1 MGHTDRILHDIRTKI
16 APSDETLDAA
26 RSRREEVLAAAR
38 GFDGALRTYAS
49 GSIAH
54 RTANDDTDADCG
66 VVLDRRSHPEL
77 GSDGDGVGPD
87 AVMEGVRD
95 LVRDK
100 LKDAHPE
107 LKTRLT
113 KRAIEV
119 KFHEPVG
126 SGDGATDPSVDLIV
140 ALTRKEKEGLWIP
153 NRDSG
158 GWDASHPECH
168 TKLLTDPPADV
179 RRVRTRAI
187 RLVKAWNKQFSTPA
201 LSSFNIEALA
211 LEAIIEVVT
220 IGEAVALWFEH
231 SAREVRKGDTRD
243 PARVSPPVKL
253 LLDRHVVVGR
263 LESAAKH
270 MRTALE
276 NDDEEEAVT
285 EELALVFPKFVQMP
299 AGDSS
304 KAALAAALRDGNRN
318 FNRAGRHIAAGA
330 VAATPLK
337 TVRSFGDGEVR

>member
-1 MGHTDRILHDIRTKI
+1 MGHTDRILDDIRKQI
-16 APSDETLDAA
+16 APSDETLEAA
-26 RSRREEVLAAAR
+26 RSRRDEVLAAAR

-66 VVLDRRSHPEL
+66 VVLDRRSYPEL
-77 GSDGDGVGPD
+77 GPDGDGVGPD

-126 SGDGATDPSVDLIV
+126 SGDDATDPSVDLIV

-153 NRDSG
+153 NRDSS

-168 TKLLTDPPADV
+168 TRLLTDPPADV
-179 RRVRTRAI
+179 SRTRARTI
-187 RLVKAWNKQFSTPA
+187 RLAKAWNKQFSAPA

-211 LEAIIEVVT
+211 LEAITEVMA
-220 IGEAVALWFEH
+220 IGEAVTPWFEH
-231 SAREVRKGDTRD
+231 SAKEVENGDTRD
-243 PARVSPPVKL
+243 PADVSPPVKL
-253 LLDRHVVVGR
+253 LLDRDVVVER

-276 NDDEEEAVT
+276 NDDDEEAVT
-285 EELALVFPKFVQMP
+285 EELALVFPKFVQKP

-318 FNRAGRHIAAGA
+318 FNRAGRYVAAGA
-330 VAATPLK
+330 AGAPLK
-337 TVRSFGDGEVR
+337 SVRSFGDGKVR

>member
-1 MGHTDRILHDIRTKI
+1 MGHTDRILHDIRTEI
-16 APSDETLDAA
+16 APSDQTLDAA
-26 RSRREEVLAAAR
+26 RFRREEVLAAAR
-38 GFDGALRTYAS
+38 GFDGALWTYAS

-66 VVLDRRSHPEL
+66 VVLDRRSYPEL
-77 GSDGDGVGPD
+77 GPDGDGVGPD

-113 KRAIEV
+113 RAIEV

-126 SGDGATDPSVDLIV
+126 SGDDPPDPSVDLIV
-140 ALTRKEKEGLWIP
+140 ALTRKDKEGLWIP

-158 GWDASHPECH
+158 GWNASHPECH
-168 TKLLTDPPADV
+168 TKLLTNPPEDI
-179 RRVRTRAI
+179 RRVRARAI
-187 RLVKAWNKQFSTPA
+187 RLVKAWNKQPTSPG

-211 LEAIIEVVT
+211 LEAITQAVA

-231 SAREVRKGDTRD
+231 SAREIRKGNTKD
-243 PARVSPPVKL
+243 PADVSPPIKL
-253 LLDRHVVVGR
+253 LLNRDVVVGR
-263 LESAAKH
+263 LETAAKH
-270 MRTALE
+270 MRTALD
-276 NDDEEEAVT
+276 NDDDEEAVT

-318 FNRAGRHIAAGA
+318 FNRAGRYIATGA

>member
-1 MGHTDRILHDIRTKI
+1 MGHTDGILDNIRARI

-66 VVLDRRSHPEL
+66 VVLDRRSYPEL
-77 GSDGDGVGPD
+77 GPDGDGEGPED
-87 AVMEGVRD
+87 VMERVRD
-95 LVRDK
+95 LLREK
-100 LKDAHPE
+100 LVDAHPN

-113 KRAIEV
+113 RRV
-119 KFHEPVG
+119 VVFKFHEPVG
-126 SGDGATDPSVDLIV
+126 SGDDPPDPSVDLIV
-140 ALTRKEKEGLWIP
+140 ALTRKDKEGLWIP

-158 GWDASHPECH
+158 GWNASHPECH
-168 TKLLTDPPADV
+168 TKLLTNPPKDL

-187 RLVKAWNKQFSTPA
+187 RLVKAWSKQFSAPA
-201 LSSFNIEALA
+201 LSSFNIEVLA
-211 LEAIIEVVT
+211 LEAISEVMT
-220 IGEAVALWFEH
+220 IGEAVTLWFEH
-231 SAREVRKGDTRD
+231 SAKEVEKGDTRD
-243 PARVSPPVKL
+243 PAGVSAPVKL
-253 LLDRHVVVGR
+253 LLNRDVVVGR
-263 LESAAKH
+263 LENAARH

-276 NDDEEEAVT
+276 NDDDEETVT
-285 EELALVFPKFVQMP
+285 EELASVFPKFVQKP

-318 FNRAGRHIAAGA
+318 FDRAGRYVAAAAAGA
-330 VAATPLK
+330 PLK
-337 TVRSFGDGEVR
+337 SVRSFGDGEVR